1 MKNFIIAAI
10 IAFFGFS
17 FYSFCF
23 SGSKKAA
30 ETVVD
35 KVQMTSV
42 DKYCKSK
49 KGECDL

>member
-1 MKNFIIAAI
+1 MKKFIVAAV
-10 IAFFGFS
+10 IAFFAFS
-17 FYSFCF
+17 FYSFLF

-30 ETVVD
+30 EQVTD

-42 DKYCKSK
+42 DKYCKDK